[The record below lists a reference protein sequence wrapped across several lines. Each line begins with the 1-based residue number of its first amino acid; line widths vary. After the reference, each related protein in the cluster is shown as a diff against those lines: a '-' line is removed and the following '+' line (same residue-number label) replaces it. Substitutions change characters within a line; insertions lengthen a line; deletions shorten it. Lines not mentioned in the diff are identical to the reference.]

1 VKTEPLAENELLQ
14 FAEKLGRKLTSGDVL
29 LLTGD
34 LGAGKTTFA
43 KGIGRA
49 LGVTQLIKSPT
60 FTIVREYQ
68 GTTLKLFHMDVY
80 RIGDDPDSF
89 GMEDYL
95 EADGVTLIEWGELL
109 DADKPADY
117 LSVKFDKVSDNRRQL
132 TLEAHGHRYEELLT
146 E

>member
-1 VKTEPLAENELLQ
+1 MKTEPLAENELLQ